1 MSFGD
6 LAAHAAMLWIIAA
19 VVLGIAELL
28 VPGVFLIF
36 LAIAA
41 GVVGIVTLAMPDL
54 PIAAQLGA
62 FGAWSIVSVLI
73 GRRWYAD
80 HPVAT
85 NDPLLND
92 RSARIV
98 GEIVVVT
105 EAIVGGRGRVRV
117 GDGEWPASGP
127 DAEVGARMRVV
138 AVKAGIVELA
148 AI

>member
-1 MSFGD
+1 MNFGD
-6 LAAHAAMLWIIAA
+6 LLAHAAMLWIIAA
-19 VVLGIAELL
+19 VALGVAELL

-62 FGAWSIVSVLI
+62 FGVWSVVSVLI

-92 RSARIV
+92 RAARMV

-105 EAIVGGRGRVRV
+105 EAVVGGRGRVRV

-127 DAEVGARMRVV
+127 DAAVGARMRVV
-138 AVKAGIVELA
+138 TVKAGIVELA
-148 AI
+148 AV

>member
-1 MSFGD
+1 MSLSD
-6 LAAHAAMLWIIAA
+6 LAAHAAMVWIIVA

-41 GVVGIVTLAMPDL
+41 GVVGIVTLALPDL
-54 PIAAQLGA
+54 PLPAQLGA
-62 FGAWSIVSVLI
+62 FAAWSIISVLI

-80 HPVAT
+80 YPVET

-92 RSARIV
+92 RTARMVGQIV
-98 GEIVVVT
+98 IVA
-105 EAIVGGRGRVRV
+105 EPIVDGRGRVRV

-127 DAEVGARMRVV
+127 DATLGTRMRVV
-138 AVKAGIVELA
+138 AVKAGVVELE
-148 AI
+148 II